1 VLELKVTISEKLMFF
16 FDPLYFI
23 ILAPALALSL
33 WATIKVKST
42 FHKYNRVPAATRVSG
57 AEAARMLLSRASL
70 DIPVEQHP
78 GELSDHYDPRVRK
91 LRLSP
96 QVFQGRSLAA
106 IGVAAHEVG
115 HALQH
120 ARNYQP
126 LLLRQTI
133 APVAG
138 FGSNTSWILIF
149 LGFIFGSMGLVKL
162 GIVLF
167 TLVVAFQLI
176 TLPVEFNA
184 SAQAKQMVLEHGLI
198 AENERGGIS
207 KVLNAAAMTYVAAV
221 ITSLLTLLYYLL
233 RSGLLGGGDD

>member
-1 VLELKVTISEKLMFF
+1 MFF
-16 FDPLYFI
+16 LDPLYFVL
-23 ILAPALALSL
+23 LAPAIALSL

-42 FHKYNRVPAATRVSG
+42 FHRYNRVPAATRVSG
-57 AEAARMLLSRASL
+57 AEAAKLLLNRNGL
-70 DIPVEQHP
+70 NVPVEQNP
-78 GELSDHYDPRVRK
+78 GELSDHYDPRTKR

-96 QVFQGRSLAA
+96 QVYQGRSLAS

-120 ARNYQP
+120 AANYQP
-126 LLLRQTI
+126 LLLRQAI
-133 APVAG
+133 APMAG
-138 FGSNTSWILIF
+138 FGSNASWILIF
-149 LGFIFGSMGLVKL
+149 LGFILGSLGLVKL

-167 TLVVAFQLI
+167 TLVVAFQVI

-184 SAQAKQMVLEHGLI
+184 SARAKQMVLDYGLVS
-198 AENERGGIS
+198 ETETSGVS

-233 RSGLLGGGDD
+233 RSGLLGGGDE

>member
-1 VLELKVTISEKLMFF
+1 MFF
-16 FDPLYFI
+16 YFDPLYFI
-23 ILAPALALSL
+23 ILAPALVLSL

-42 FHKYNRVPAATRVSG
+42 FRKFNRVPAAARVSG
-57 AEAARMLLSRASL
+57 AEAARMLLQRNGVN
-70 DIPVEQHP
+70 IPVEPHP
-78 GELSDHYDPRVRK
+78 GELSDHYDPRVKK

-96 QVFQGRSLAA
+96 EVYKGRSLSA

-115 HALQH
+115 HAIQH
-120 ARNYQP
+120 ATQYQP

-133 APVAG
+133 APAAG
-138 FGSNTSWILIF
+138 FGSNASWILLL
-149 LGFIFGSMGLVKL
+149 LGFIFGSMGLIKI

-167 TLVVAFQLI
+167 TLVVAFQLV

-184 SAQAKQMVLEHGLI
+184 SARAKQMVFQHGLVT
-198 AENERGGIS
+198 ESERGGIA

>member
-1 VLELKVTISEKLMFF
+1 MFF

-23 ILAPALALSL
+23 ILAPAIALSL

-57 AEAARMLLSRASL
+57 AEAAKLLLSRNGL
-70 DIPVEQHP
+70 NVPVEPSP
-78 GELSDHYDPRVRK
+78 GELSDHYDPRVRR

-96 QVFQGRSLAA
+96 QVYQGRSLAA

-120 ARNYQP
+120 AANYQP

-138 FGSNTSWILIF
+138 FGSNASWILIF
-149 LGFIFGSMGLVKL
+149 LGFILGAMGLVKL

-167 TLVVAFQLI
+167 SLVVAFQVI

-184 SAQAKQMVLEHGLI
+184 SARAKRMVLEHGLVS
-198 AENERGGIS
+198 ESETGGIA

-233 RSGLLGGGDD
+233 RSGLLGGSDE

>member
-1 VLELKVTISEKLMFF
+1 MFF

-42 FHKYNRVPAATRVSG
+42 FYKYNRVPAATRVSG
-57 AEAARMLLSRASL
+57 AEAAKLLLSRNGLNVEVEAS
-70 DIPVEQHP
+70 P
-78 GELSDHYDPRVRK
+78 GELSDHYDPRVKK

-96 QVFQGRSLAA
+96 QVYQGRSLAA

-120 ARNYQP
+120 ATNYQP
-126 LLLRQTI
+126 LLLRQAI

-138 FGSNTSWILIF
+138 FGSNASWILIF
-149 LGFIFGSMGLVKL
+149 LGFILSATGLLKL

-167 TLVVAFQLI
+167 CSVVAFQVI

-184 SAQAKQMVLEHGLI
+184 SARAKQMVLEYGLVS
-198 AENERGGIS
+198 ESETGGIA
-207 KVLNAAAMTYVAAV
+207 KVLNAAAMTYVSAV
-221 ITSLLTLLYYLL
+221 MTSLLTLLYLLL
-233 RSGLLGGGDD
+233 RSGLLGGSDE